1 MAEDRLTY
9 CMKYVFGEEGGYVNN
24 PKDKG
29 GATKFGVTQKTYDSF
44 LKRHGLKPE
53 AVINLKMERAHEI
66 YRGYWDA
73 ARCALAKP
81 PLDLILF
88 DTAINFG
95 AGRAVE
101 FLQKA
106 LSVKADKVFGPGTHD
121 AFVKAGSHITLAE
134 SIVNQRVAY
143 RHKRVQEDPT
153 QKVFLKGWLNRDR
166 RLLAVVERGY

>member
-1 MAEDRLTY
+1 MAEDRLTI

-24 PKDKG
+24 PNDKG
-29 GATKFGVTQKTYDSF
+29 GATKYGVTQKTYDAW
-44 LKRHGLKPE
+44 LKRH
-53 AVINLKMERAHEI
+53 NLAHQHVKELQMERAHKI

-95 AGRAVE
+95 AGRAIE

-106 LSVKADKVFGPGTHD
+106 LNVKADKVFGPSTHD
-121 AFVKAGSHITLAE
+121 AFVASDSHKTLAE

-143 RHKRVQEDPT
+143 RHMRVKKDPT

-166 RLLAVVERGY
+166 RLLDVILHSP

>member
-1 MAEDRLTY
+1 MVEDRLTY
-9 CMKYVFGEEGGYVNN
+9 CMKYVFGEEGGYVDN
-24 PKDKG
+24 PHDKG
-29 GATKFGVTQKTYDSF
+29 GATKFGVTQGTYDSF
-44 LKRHGLKPE
+44 LKRNGLPHEHVK
-53 AVINLKMERAHEI
+53 NLKIERAHEI

-95 AGRAVE
+95 AGRAIQ

-106 LSVKADKVFGPGTHD
+106 LNVKADKVFGPSTHD
-121 AFVKAGSHITLAE
+121 AFAKAGSHLTLAE

-143 RHKRVQEDPT
+143 RYMRVNKDPS